1 MKRYIN
7 LRFKSAN
14 DQEENYDTMR
24 EDILRFADCALS
36 LSIFAAFQ
44 INANHND
51 RLILKTEDG
60 TYHLTMIEEI

>member
-7 LRFKSAN
+7 LRFQSAN
-14 DQEENYDTMR
+14 NQEENYNTMQG
-24 EDILRFADCALS
+24 DILRFADCALS

-44 INANHND
+44 INAKHND

-60 TYHLTMIEEI
+60 NYHLTMIEEI